1 MKTIKTMLLTI
12 AVLLCSEMVNAY
24 DFEADGI
31 YYNITSTGNLQV
43 SVTYKNSDYNSYTG
57 NVIIPS
63 TVGYNGKTYNVTG
76 IAQNAFLKCSE
87 LESVII
93 PNSVTNI
100 GESAFSKCGNLTSVS
115 IGENVEKIGYYAF
128 KDCSEITSMVIP
140 SSVTSIGNYAFNNCT
155 SLTELYIED
164 GEKTLSL
171 VVDRTSD
178 GGNLKGLFYYCP
190 LEKVYLGRNLEYYTS
205 RSFGY
210 SPFYG
215 KALLSF
221 LTIGNNV
228 TNIGENAFRNCTGL
242 TQCIIPKGV
251 VNIEKN
257 AFSGCDN
264 LSDIYYTST
273 TPPTSLWLATNTFV
287 PDNDT
292 YANSTVIGGDG
303 NILEYVTFERNE
315 FEYNGQ
321 AAVIGYTNNLS
332 AYEVDMDFSSIETEA
347 GTYKT
352 ALKAIY
358 SNGLELDIPYTYTIN
373 KAPLTINVNDA
384 EKIYGDENPA
394 FTYSLTGF
402 VNNEDESV
410 LSSAVAF
417 STKANKQ
424 SGAGTYSVSAS
435 ATAKNYEIG
444 CTEGTLTVKKAPLT
458 VKVDEKSRVYGDA
471 NPQIDFTY
479 VGLKNGDAVPVFTSE
494 FATST
499 KATKYSD
506 VGEYEVTVSG
516 GVATN
521 YSFAEYQPGTLTVTQ
536 APLTISSQSTVR
548 EYGEANPEF
557 KYAYSGFKNE
567 DEEDCLT
574 MLPTVVTAATPTSS
588 VGEYEIT
595 PNGAEAKNYAI
606 SYTAGTLTV
615 TKAPLTIQVENAERV
630 YGDEN
635 PKFTF
640 AYNGFKNEETYD
652 VLSERPSAKTE
663 AIATSGVGTYNIV
676 PSGAEAQNYTITYKN
691 GTLTV
696 TKAPLSVSAVSN
708 TKEYGETNPKVALTY
723 SGFKNNDNED
733 CISEKPTVA
742 IAADRLSD
750 VGEYTITVSGG
761 KAQNYEFTEYN
772 EGILTV
778 EKAPLNV
785 IADDKERLYFEANP
799 EFTFHCEGF
808 KNEDT
813 KSVITTEPSFECSAK
828 ETSSVGEY
836 DIALSGAEAK
846 NYELSYQGATLTI
859 GKQTI
864 DVKVGSYTR
873 IYNEE
878 NPEFEMSYSGFVNN
892 ESEKVFTVMPTIQCE
907 ADKTTDVGAYEIIAS
922 GGEAVNYDFN
932 YTSGTLTIEKATQE
946 IVWEQDLTT
955 IALGDQVELTAIATS
970 GLAIE
975 YELEANSIVSIYEAA
990 GKTYLDCF
998 GAGEVMIKAIQQGN
1012 KNYHSAVRVSKKLV
1026 ITDPSGV
1033 EGVIT
1038 NIEDTPIYNLQGERM
1053 TCSRKELQKGI
1064 YIQNGR
1070 KFVVK

>member
-1 MKTIKTMLLTI
+1 MRQIKAWLTTI

-24 DFEADGI
+24 DFELDGV
-31 YYNITSTGNLQV
+31 YYSITSLNTV
-43 SVTYKNSDYNSYTG
+43 SVVNRGGYNSYTG
-57 NVIIPS
+57 DVTIPS
-63 TVGYNGKTYNVTG
+63 TVS
-76 IAQNAFLKCSE
+76 F
-87 LESVII
+87 ESVTYTVSAIGSRAFKECAGL
-93 PNSVTNI
+93 NSVVLPSTIIEI
-100 GESAFSKCGNLTSVS
+100 GGEAFYGC
-115 IGENVEKIGYYAF
+115 
-128 KDCSEITSMVIP
+128 
-140 SSVTSIGNYAFNNCT
+140 
-155 SLTELYIED
+155 
-164 GEKTLSL
+164 
-171 VVDRTSD
+171 
-178 GGNLKGLFYYCP
+178 KGLH
-190 LEKVYLGRNLEYYTS
+190 
-205 RSFGY
+205 SF
-210 SPFYG
+210 
-215 KALLSF
+215 
-221 LTIGNNV
+221 
-228 TNIGENAFRNCTGL
+228 
-242 TQCIIPKGV
+242 IIPKNVNVIYKSAFTNCSQLREVFFLGSNPIDIYTGSGWGLSFEGNHSSLRMYV
-251 VNIEKN
+251 VNNEVVYQSY
-257 AFSGCDN
+257 FSKYVMTYVSFD
-264 LSDIYYTST
+264 L
-273 TPPTSLWLATNTFV
+273 NT
-287 PDNDT
+287 
-292 YANSTVIGGDG
+292 
-303 NILEYVTFERNE
+303 
-315 FEYNGQ
+315 FEYNGHIPT
-321 AAVIGYTNNLS
+321 VSYTNNL
-332 AYEVDMDFSSIETEA
+332 ANKYELTMDFSELPKDA
-347 GTYKT
+347 GTHET
-352 ALKAIY
+352 ILKAAY
-358 SNGLELDIPYTYTIN
+358 SNGVEVEIPYTYTIN
-373 KAPLTINVNDA
+373 KAPLTINVNDV

-417 STKANKQ
+417 FTKANKQ

-799 EFTFHCEGF
+799 EFTYHCIGF

>member
-1 MKTIKTMLLTI
+1 MKTIKTIKTWLTTI
-12 AVLLCSEMVNAY
+12 AVLLCSLTVSA
-24 DFEADGI
+24 FEVDGI
-31 YYNITSTGNLQV
+31 VYRATSANTV
-43 SVTYKNSDYNSYTG
+43 SVTYHEPNQYYPDKYYTG
-57 NVIIPS
+57 AINIPS
-63 TVGYNGKTYNVTG
+63 EVKFEGITY
-76 IAQNAFLKCSE
+76 Q
-87 LESVII
+87 
-93 PNSVTNI
+93 
-100 GESAFSKCGNLTSVS
+100 
-115 IGENVEKIGYYAF
+115 
-128 KDCSEITSMVIP
+128 
-140 SSVTSIGNYAFNNCT
+140 VTSIGSYAFYRCSGLSSIT
-155 SLTELYIED
+155 IPECVTSIGEYAFYGCSSLTTITIPEGVTSIGREAFVSCSQLREVFFLGNKNI
-164 GEKTLSL
+164 SL
-171 VVDRTSD
+171 
-178 GGNLKGLFYYCP
+178 GGTGKFF
-190 LEKVYLGRNLEYYTS
+190 VYVHETCRIY
-205 RSFGY
+205 
-210 SPFYG
+210 
-215 KALLSF
+215 
-221 LTIGNNV
+221 
-228 TNIGENAFRNCTGL
+228 
-242 TQCIIPKGV
+242 V
-251 VNIEKN
+251 VNEN
-257 AFSGCDN
+257 V
-264 LSDIYYTST
+264 L
-273 TPPTSLWLATNTFV
+273 
-287 PDNDT
+287 
-292 YANSTVIGGDG
+292 G
-303 NILEYVTFERNE
+303 NRISSQVRYVTFDQNR
-315 FEYNGQ
+315 FDYKGQ
-321 AAVIGYTNNLS
+321 VPSITYTNNL
-332 AYEVDMDFSSIETEA
+332 AEKYDMTMEVHDLPKDA
-347 GTYKT
+347 GMHEVM
-352 ALKAIY
+352 LKAVY
-358 SNGLELDIPYTYTIN
+358 SNGVVVDIPYTYTIN

-384 EKIYGDENPA
+384 EKIYGDENPQ
-394 FTYSLTGF
+394 FTYSLSGF

-410 LSSAVAF
+410 LNGAVTF
-417 STKANKQ
+417 STKATAK
-424 SGAGTYSVSAS
+424 SGVGTYSVAAS
-435 ATAKNYEIG
+435 TTAKNYEIG
-444 CTEGTLTVKKAPLT
+444 CTGGTLTVKKAPVT
-458 VKVDEKSRVYGDA
+458 VAVNAKSRVYGDV
-471 NPQIDFTY
+471 NPQFDFTY
-479 VGLKNGDAVPVFTSE
+479 VGLKNGDGVPVFTSE
-494 FATST
+494 LTTST

-506 VGEYEVTVSG
+506 AGDYEVTVSG

-521 YSFAEYQPGTLTVTQ
+521 YSFTEYIPGILTITP
-536 APLTISSQSTVR
+536 APLNISVQSTVR
-548 EYGEANPEF
+548 EYGDANPEF
-557 KYAYSGFKNE
+557 QFAYSGFKN
-567 DEEDCLT
+567 DDDADCLT
-574 MLPTVVTAATPTSS
+574 TPPTVVTSATPTSS

-595 PNGAEAKNYAI
+595 PNGAEATNYVI
-606 SYTAGTLTV
+606 SYINGTLTV
-615 TKAPLTIQVENAERV
+615 NKAPLTVQAENAERV

-640 AYNGFKNEETYD
+640 AYSGFKNEETYD

-663 AIATSGVGTYNIV
+663 AITTSGVGTYNIV
-676 PSGAEAQNYTITYKN
+676 PSGAEAQNYDITYKN

-750 VGEYTITVSGG
+750 VGEYAITVSGG
-761 KAQNYEFTEYN
+761 KAQNYELAEYN
-772 EGILTV
+772 EGVLTV
-778 EKAPLNV
+778 EKAPLTV
-785 IADDKERLYFEANP
+785 IADNKERLYFEANP
-799 EFTFHCEGF
+799 EFTYHCKGF

-828 ETSSVGEY
+828 QTSSVGEY
-836 DIALSGAEAK
+836 DITLSGAEAK

-864 DVKVGSYTR
+864 DVKVGNYTR

-878 NPEFEMSYSGFVNN
+878 NPRFEMSYSGFVNN
-892 ESEKVFTVMPTIQCE
+892 ENEKVFTVMPTIQCE

-932 YTSGTLTIEKATQE
+932 YTSGTLTIEKAAQE

-975 YELEANSIVSIYEAA
+975 YELEANNIVSIYEAA